1 MKINFLYNTIGAATL
16 LALSACSKD
25 DTSYNDVNKE
35 DAIELI
41 AGVSNSNG
49 PLTRAAS
56 ALAEHYAMQGG
67 TAINLRVNGFWTG
80 KDPIL
85 ISKTTSCSTLADAI
99 NDETSDYAST
109 DKDNINALENFSPVL
124 YWNDYGVGDPANATN
139 KEAGL
144 AVLGVAVDGEA
155 TAPAVTSDKWE
166 GGLAWEVST
175 SGSNVLKKDILCANN
190 LTGYKFAQRNDNDA
204 RRLDFKHVLS
214 KITVNVMAG
223 DGFTGGKFAD
233 VPSVTLTHN
242 VGDATTNNEY
252 LYTGSV
258 NIKECS
264 ATATA
269 DTYKK
274 IECEAIS
281 GTTDK
286 ANIQY
291 VALVYPG
298 SELGTTDNA
307 VIAKINADDNI
318 YYVRAKEI
326 RDAMSAASH
335 DGTTTKA
342 GYNYVLNIT
351 VNKTEIK
358 VTATITDWVT
368 INADNADPVINVST
382 SLGGN
387 TTQQEEG
394 FTSFDFY
401 LSDDA
406 SASKET
412 AYEKKSTASGTK
424 TDGETPWAFAEKLY
438 WPSHT
443 THYHMRGVYP
453 SGTTVTAGAISVS
466 NNDYNASSSPSN
478 LMIGMPE
485 LSDAEKMCHNT
496 DHTSVDM
503 SEHGICAREANI
515 NLNFRYVMSQVEV
528 HLTTP
533 ASGNDVV
540 NLTNAKVEIINLYN
554 AGSIS
559 IHNRNATTTG
569 ETSSFT
575 LNHITDEADT
585 YRHSIIIPQGLT
597 NTTGNLLFRITIT
610 NSDGTTDIYEAT
622 IKDIKVT
629 EGGVKNNISAW
640 ESGKRY
646 VYTLNMRKTEMKV
659 TATLTDWTNV
669 EGDTDIWF

>member
-1 MKINFLYNTIGAATL
+1 MRINFLYNTIGAATL

-25 DTSYNDVNKE
+25 DTSYTDVNKK

-56 ALAEHYAMQGG
+56 ALAGHYAMQGG
-67 TAINLRVNGFWTG
+67 TAINLRVNGSWTG
-80 KDPIL
+80 KSPEL
-85 ISKTTSCSTLADAI
+85 ISQTTSCSTLADAKD
-99 NDETSDYAST
+99 DETSDYAST

-124 YWNDYGVGDPANATN
+124 YWNDYGVGDPANAAN

-144 AVLGVAVDGEA
+144 AVLGVAVDGET
-155 TAPAVTSDKWE
+155 TAPAVASDKWE
-166 GGLAWEVST
+166 GGLAWEVNT
-175 SGSNVLKKDILCANN
+175 EGSNVLKKDILCSNN
-190 LTGYKFAQRNDNDA
+190 LTGYKFALRNDNDA

-223 DGFTGGKFAD
+223 KGFTAGKFAA

-252 LYTGSV
+252 LYTGTV
-258 NIKECS
+258 NISSCS

-274 IECEAIS
+274 IVCEPIS
-281 GTTDK
+281 GTADK

-291 VALVYPG
+291 IALVYPG
-298 SELGTTDNA
+298 SELGTNDDA

-318 YYVRAKEI
+318 YYVHAKEI
-326 RDAMSAASH
+326 RDAMTTASH
-335 DGTTTKA
+335 SGPTTKA

-351 VNKTEIK
+351 INKTEIK
-358 VTATITDWVT
+358 VTATISDWKT
-368 INADNADPVINVST
+368 INADEAEPVINVSA

-387 TTQQEEG
+387 TTEKQDG

-401 LSDDA
+401 LSDDNA
-406 SASKET
+406 TAPAT

-424 TDGETPWAFAEKLY
+424 TDGETAWSFAEKLY

-453 SGTTVTAGAISVS
+453 SETTVTAGAISVS
-466 NNDYNASSSPSN
+466 NNDYNASTSPSN

-485 LSDAEKMCHNT
+485 LSDDEKMCDNT
-496 DHTSVDM
+496 DHTPVDM

-533 ASGNDVV
+533 PSGNDVV

-559 IHNRNATTTG
+559 IHNRLATITG
-569 ETSSFT
+569 GTGTFT
-575 LNHITDEADT
+575 LNHIAGEDPT

-597 NTTGNLLFRITIT
+597 NTTGDLLFRITIT

-629 EGGVKNNISAW
+629 EGGVKKDITAW

-646 VYTLNMRKTEMKV
+646 IYTLNMRKTEMKV
-659 TATLTDWTNV
+659 TATLTDWSTI